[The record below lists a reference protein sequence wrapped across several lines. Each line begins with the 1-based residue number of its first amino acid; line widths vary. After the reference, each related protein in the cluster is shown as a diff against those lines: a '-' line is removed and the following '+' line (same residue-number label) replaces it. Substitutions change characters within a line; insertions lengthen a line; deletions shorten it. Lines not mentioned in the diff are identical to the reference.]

1 MTTGEIRAFVRPAR
15 GSWPAPQPDRFFVG
29 WDVGQSQD
37 YSAISVLKKTPTGG
51 YLVAY
56 LARLALGMSYPDQ
69 LAQVKSLMHRKPLD
83 KAVVTLCV
91 DATGV
96 GKPVV
101 DMAAKEGLSPV
112 SVTIHG
118 GDVASWDDKRSEVK
132 VPKKD
137 LVSTLVVLAQ
147 CGSLKIANGLQ
158 HGDLLTKELAGY
170 QVKINPNTANI
181 SFGNGREAEHDDLVL
196 SVATALYCG
205 EYRYPPGPPIC
216 RFISHGRSR
225 RRWY

>member
-1 MTTGEIRAFVRPAR
+1 MTTGDVFAFIRPAR
-15 GSWPAPQPDRFFVG
+15 GSWPTPKPDSYFVG

-37 YSAISVLKKTPTGG
+37 YSAISILKKTNCG
-51 YLVAY
+51 YVVSY
-56 LARLALGMSYPDQ
+56 LTRLPLGMSYPDQ
-69 LAQVKSLMHRKPLD
+69 LAQVKSLMYRKPLD

-112 SVTIHG
+112 GVTCHG
-118 GDVASWDDKRSEVK
+118 GDVASWDDKRTEAK

-137 LVSTLVVLAQ
+137 LVGTLVILAQ
-147 CGSLKIANGLQ
+147 CKSLKIANGLQ
-158 HGDLLTKELAGY
+158 HGDLLAKELADY
-170 QVKINPNTANI
+170 KIKFSPTTANV

-196 SVATALYCG
+196 SVATALWVG

-216 RFISHGRSR
+216 RFISTGRR
-225 RRWY
+225 HRW